1 MIVAI
6 WKRLKKYRD
15 MDLDAENKEKP
26 ADLEKS
32 DFAAMLLAA
41 FLTLVLPCLLI
52 LIVLALIVMALFSVL

>member
-1 MIVAI
+1 MAI

-15 MDLDAENKEKP
+15 MDLEEKEKP

-41 FLTLVLPCLLI
+41 FITLVLPCLLI
-52 LIVLALIVMALFSVL
+52 LIVLALIVMVLFGVL

>member
-15 MDLDAENKEKP
+15 MDLEAEEKEKF

-32 DFAAMLLAA
+32 DFLAMVLAA
-41 FLTLVLPCLLI
+41 FITLVLPSLLI
-52 LIVLALIVMALFSVL
+52 LIVLVLIGMALFGLL